1 VSSVELVAVVSNA
14 GGLGSYGANSLPLSE
29 IETIA
34 AGIRALTNHP
44 FAINLWINPP
54 PEPPPNA
61 DVMNRA
67 LECFARTTA
76 NLV

>member
-34 AGIRALTNHP
+34 AGIPAL
-44 FAINLWINPP
+44 
-54 PEPPPNA
+54 
-61 DVMNRA
+61 
-67 LECFARTTA
+67 
-76 NLV
+76 